1 VRLAAPMTL
10 RLQIKDLGG
19 LMNQLA
25 TERYAQE
32 LSIRYVSGPATTY
45 QRSSPDTWVSLFGL
59 MFSVAAVVVA

>member
-1 VRLAAPMTL
+1 MTL

-32 LSIRYVSGPATTY
+32 LSIRYVSGP
-45 QRSSPDTWVSLFGL
+45 RNHLP
-59 MFSVAAVVVA
+59 AVQPGHMG